1 MTLSVVVFP
10 EPVPPE
16 MTMLR
21 RPRTQ
26 ALRKSRTAGENVPKA
41 MRSAS
46 VNGSCENFRMVSMA
60 PSSAT
65 GAMTAL
71 TREPSGR
78 RASTS
83 GLASSM
89 RRPTRP
95 TILSMT
101 RRRCASLREA
111 GVDRVD
117 LARALDEDRSP
128 GR

>member
-1 MTLSVVVFP
+1 MVTMRSSSGMNEEMTLSVVVFP

-21 RPRTQ
+21 RPMTQ
-26 ALRKSRTAGENVPKA
+26 ALRKSRTAGVIVPKA

-46 VNGSCENFRMVSMA
+46 VNGSAENLRMVSTA
-60 PSSAT
+60 PSSAI

-101 RRRCASLREA
+101 RRRCASSLKCA
-111 GVDRVD
+111 STG
-117 LARALDEDRSP
+117 
-128 GR
+128 